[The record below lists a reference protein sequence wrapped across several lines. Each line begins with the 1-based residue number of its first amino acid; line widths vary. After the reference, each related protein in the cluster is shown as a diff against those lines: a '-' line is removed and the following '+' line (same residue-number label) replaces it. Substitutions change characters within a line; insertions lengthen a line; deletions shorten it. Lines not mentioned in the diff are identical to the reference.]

1 MTQPPGNSLDVDQLR
16 RVADAGTE
24 VADGLTNV
32 LERVRQE
39 LDYNAAKGASPY
51 LLGVHDGLR
60 FAEDA
65 IVDLLQNHGH
75 DVASRPTDLDA

>member
-1 MTQPPGNSLDVDQLR
+1 MTQPPGNSLDVDQLQ

-51 LLGVHDGLR
+51 RLGVHDGLR

-65 IVDLLQNHGH
+65 IVDLLQRHGH

>member
-1 MTQPPGNSLDVDQLR
+1 M
-16 RVADAGTE
+16 RVE

-39 LDYNAAKGASPY
+39 LDYNAAKETSPY
-51 LLGVHDGLR
+51 RLGVHDGLR

-65 IVDLLQNHGH
+65 IVDLLQRHGH
-75 DVASRPTDLDA
+75 DVAPRPTDLDA